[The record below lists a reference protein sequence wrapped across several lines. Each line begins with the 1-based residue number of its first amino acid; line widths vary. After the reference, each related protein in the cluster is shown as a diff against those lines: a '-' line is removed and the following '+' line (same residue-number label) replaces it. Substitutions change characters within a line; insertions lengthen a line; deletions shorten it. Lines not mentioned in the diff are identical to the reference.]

1 MLPASHGVLA
11 GLQFGSTVNSLVLVR
26 EIPAGYAVAVHT
38 LKVHS
43 VPATGCSISDMHW
56 LAAVLL
62 HSADTTHSHI
72 SVNVAYVLCRQ
83 MCQNE
88 SSRVDFA
95 MAEALAFGTLALR
108 RGVRPAGV
116 TPSDYFSTDPSLGLN
131 RGHYA
136 VRLSG
141 QDSERGTFNQRHAAV
156 YDQTTGE
163 RYV

>member
-1 MLPASHGVLA
+1 
-11 GLQFGSTVNSLVLVR
+11 
-26 EIPAGYAVAVHT
+26 
-38 LKVHS
+38 
-43 VPATGCSISDMHW
+43 
-56 LAAVLL
+56 
-62 HSADTTHSHI
+62 
-72 SVNVAYVLCRQ
+72 
-83 MCQNE
+83 MCKDE

-141 QDSERGTFNQRHAAV
+141 QDSERGTFNQRHAAL
-156 YDQTTGE
+156 YDQATGE
-163 RYV
+163 RLLPSCTCMALHPKGTMPCCDTFCLAFCWHVLLASAQSIWERLCGVVDGVRADWKGQLQGCQAMAVLLVRHLQTK

>member
-1 MLPASHGVLA
+1 M
-11 GLQFGSTVNSLVLVR
+11 NDR
-26 EIPAGYAVAVHT
+26 N
-38 LKVHS
+38 
-43 VPATGCSISDMHW
+43 M
-56 LAAVLL
+56 
-62 HSADTTHSHI
+62 
-72 SVNVAYVLCRQ
+72 LCRQ

-116 TPSDYFSTDPSLGLN
+116 TPSDYFSADPSLGLN

-141 QDSERGTFNQRHAAV
+141 QDSERGTFNQRHAAL
-156 YDQTTGE
+156 YHQTTGE
-163 RYV
+163 RYVCCLCCCAEAWAFYSVVAA

>member
-1 MLPASHGVLA
+1 
-11 GLQFGSTVNSLVLVR
+11 
-26 EIPAGYAVAVHT
+26 
-38 LKVHS
+38 
-43 VPATGCSISDMHW
+43 
-56 LAAVLL
+56 
-62 HSADTTHSHI
+62 
-72 SVNVAYVLCRQ
+72 
-83 MCQNE
+83 MCKDE

-141 QDSERGTFNQRHAAV
+141 QDSERGTFNQRHADL
-156 YDQTTGE
+156 YDQVTGE
-163 RYV
+163 RSPPSCMTTLVCTLHVYNAGTKPLLGSPLACFADIAQSITARVSMVYSTVCMLIVGAIYLCAWAMPALLLLCRPGDAC

>member
-1 MLPASHGVLA
+1 
-11 GLQFGSTVNSLVLVR
+11 
-26 EIPAGYAVAVHT
+26 
-38 LKVHS
+38 
-43 VPATGCSISDMHW
+43 
-56 LAAVLL
+56 
-62 HSADTTHSHI
+62 
-72 SVNVAYVLCRQ
+72 

-156 YDQTTGE
+156 YHQTTGE
-163 RYV
+163 RYVCPAVVLPVLLC